1 MRKIN
6 FLFQLAL
13 VSFLMIGTSCDK
25 QQKYEIYENRV
36 ITCCGVSNP
45 TENLGWLKTL
55 INEYPISAKL
65 SIKLY
70 QNNSNNTLNIV
81 IEDDIFTRVYNCDG
95 ENLFGGHY
103 YGATN
108 VPQYKSTNQFVAP
121 VPCDKCEEFYKTH
134 HFVGLIYERKI
145 VE

>member
-13 VSFLMIGTSCDK
+13 VSFLLIGTSCDK
-25 QQKYEIYENRV
+25 QQKYVIYENRV

-45 TENLGWLKTL
+45 TENLEWLKTL
-55 INEYPISAKL
+55 INEYSIYTEL

-70 QNNSNNTLNIV
+70 RNNSDKTLNIV
-81 IEDDIFTRVYNCDG
+81 VEDNIFTKVYNCDG

-103 YGATN
+103 SGAKN
-108 VPQYKSTNQFVAP
+108 ISQDKSTNQNTSP
-121 VPCDKCEEFYKTH
+121 IPCEKCEEFYNTH
-134 HFVGLIYERKI
+134 HFVGFIYEKKY

>member
-6 FLFQLAL
+6 FLFQFVL
-13 VSFLMIGTSCDK
+13 VSFLLFGTSCDK
-25 QQKYEIYENRV
+25 QQKFEIYENRV

-45 TENLGWLKTL
+45 IENLEWLKML
-55 INEYPISAKL
+55 INEYSISEEL

-70 QNNSNNTLNIV
+70 QNNSNNTINIV
-81 IEDDIFTRVYNCDG
+81 VEDDIFTKVYNCDG

-108 VPQYKSTNQFVAP
+108 VPQDKLANQYVSP
-121 VPCDKCEEFYKTH
+121 MPCDSCEEFYNTH
-134 HFVGLIYERKI
+134 HFVGLIYERKF